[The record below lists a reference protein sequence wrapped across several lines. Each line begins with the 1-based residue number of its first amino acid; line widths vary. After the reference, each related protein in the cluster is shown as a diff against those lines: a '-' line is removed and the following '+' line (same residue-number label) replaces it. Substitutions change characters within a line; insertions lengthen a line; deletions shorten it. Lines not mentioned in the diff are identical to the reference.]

1 MSALLLPALV
11 FIGTFLLAFTLLARP
26 HRRLS
31 DRLAPYLAGGSAS
44 SPRQEILEQPLLYR
58 LLLPLTDRLI
68 ALALRYTP
76 ARQREHAA
84 LRLRQAGN
92 PMSVGAFFALRAL
105 CLVGLPLSVLLLL
118 LAQRQPLG
126 LREYALLVV
135 SFFAGRMLPEVYL
148 RRRIR
153 RRARQVERAL
163 PDSLDLLVV
172 CVEGGLSLEGAL
184 AKVAERT
191 RGPLADELRLA
202 LQEISLGAPRRD
214 VLRNLIERTAAPS
227 LGILV
232 NAIMQ
237 AERMGTSV
245 AVILRTQAEQL
256 RVKRRQE
263 AEEKARK
270 APIKMVPIIVVFI
283 LPALF
288 IMIMGP
294 MALAFLQFLE
304 RTTPK

>member
-1 MSALLLPALV
+1 MPALLLPAVV
-11 FIGTFLLAFTLLARP
+11 FVGTFLLAFALLVRP
-26 HRRLS
+26 HERLS
-31 DRLAPYLAGGSAS
+31 DRLAPYVAGAEATP
-44 SPRQEILEQPLLYR
+44 PRDVVLERPLLYR
-58 LLLPLTDRLI
+58 LLAPLSDRLV
-68 ALALRYTP
+68 ALALHYTP
-76 ARQREHAA
+76 ARQREQAA
-84 LRLRQAGN
+84 LRLRQAGS

-105 CLVGLPLSVLLLL
+105 CLVGLPVGLLLAM
-118 LAQRQPLG
+118 LAQRQPIG
-126 LREYALLVV
+126 PREYAVLVV
-135 SFFAGRMLPEVYL
+135 GFFVGRMLPNLYL

-153 RRARQVERAL
+153 RRSRLVERAL

-191 RGPLADELRLA
+191 RGPLADELRQA

-214 VLRNLIERTAAPS
+214 ALRNLIERTAAPS
-227 LGILV
+227 LRILV
-232 NAIMQ
+232 NAILQ

-270 APIKMVPIIVVFI
+270 APIKMVPIIVTFI

-288 IMIMGP
+288 IMVLGP
-294 MALAFLQFLE
+294 MALAFLQFIE
-304 RTTPK
+304 RTSPR